1 MHEALT
7 RFGLLLAASL
17 PIAAFAADTLLH
29 ITAPYVRLAAPA
41 LVTTGAFMR
50 IVNDSDQ
57 DRQLLR
63 AESPVA
69 RRVELH
75 SHVNDSG
82 VMKMRE
88 VAAIEIKAKGET
100 ELKPGSYHIM
110 LIDMKQ
116 SLSEGELVPLTLRF
130 DDGSSQRIEA
140 PVRKSQSAPPAGRIK
155 DQEGISH

>member
-29 ITAPYVRLAAPA
+29 INAPYVRLAPPGAVA
-41 LVTTGAFMR
+41 TGAFMR
-50 IVNDSDQ
+50 IVNDSDK
-57 DRQLLR
+57 DRQLLQ

-75 SHVNDSG
+75 SHVNDNG
-82 VMKMRE
+82 LMKMRE
-88 VAAIEIKAKGET
+88 VASIKIKAKGET
-100 ELKPGSYHIM
+100 ELKPGSYHVM
-110 LIDMKQ
+110 LIDMTQ
-116 SLSEGELVPLTLRF
+116 SLSEGEFVPITLRF

-140 PVRKSQSAPPAGRIK
+140 PVRKLQSAPPAGK
-155 DQEGISH
+155 AKEQEGLSH